1 MLWDRRLPASPPHP
15 EPRSGGGGWAGAATH
30 TCSDWRWASL
40 QQHRE
45 RNDWNGDWEQQ
56 QQHRFFPGLPVW
68 GQAIQSPGSYYPPGA
83 TLPRPC
89 GPADYRRPT
98 ASVPVLAVPDGR
110 WTFQDPGPARPVLP
124 HYQQQCQWT
133 ASAPV
138 LPPPPL
144 PYTDRTL
151 NWAAR
156 PSYSSAG
163 HLASSAAPQPLR
175 ALPIPADLPAYFA
188 GSLREHGQ
196 HGQHGLRPPS
206 PPFSSLPTLPSPAV
220 CSVPHTAYTLGQ
232 RGRHQQAPS
241 HVVTL
246 AAPPARTLPHPP
258 RPCANT
264 APHLP
269 PRAPTSLRLRQPSAS
284 ALPCSH
290 SAASSLRVRHCP
302 PRAAG
307 RPVSAPVS
315 TVVLHSPSPPPLPF
329 TPPFLPPYPSYASL
343 PSPPPAPRPTFPG
356 RGSARALTS
365 SDWSRTWGD
374 GHGRTRQIQTYQPDQ
389 HGSVSRGKSRGW
401 GSLKGPL
408 VVGGGTSSRVEELG
422 RTKSDNNASGKK
434 KRSLLR
440 LCYFHLR
447 FPQV

>member
-1 MLWDRRLPASPPHP
+1 MLWNRRLPASPPHP

-30 TCSDWRWASL
+30 TYGDWRWASL

-56 QQHRFFPGLPVW
+56 QQHRILPGLPVW
-68 GQAIQSPGSYYPPGA
+68 GQTIQSAGSYYPPGA

-89 GPADYRRPT
+89 GPTDYRRAT
-98 ASVPVLAVPDGR
+98 TSVPVLAVPGR
-110 WTFQDPGPARPVLP
+110 GWGAFQDPGPARPVLP
-124 HYQQQCQWT
+124 YYQQQCQWA

-138 LPPPPL
+138 LPPPSL
-144 PYTDRTL
+144 PYTDRTFV
-151 NWAAR
+151 WAAAG
-156 PSYSSAG
+156 PPYSSAS
-163 HLASSAAPQPLR
+163 HLASTATPQPLR
-175 ALPIPADLPAYFA
+175 ALPVPANLPAYFA

-196 HGQHGLRPPS
+196 YGLRPPS
-206 PPFSSLPTLPSPAV
+206 PPFSSLPTLPSSAV
-220 CSVPHTAYTLGQ
+220 CALPHAAHTLGQ
-232 RGRHQQAPS
+232 RGSHQQAAS
-241 HVVTL
+241 HAVAL
-246 AAPPARTLPHPP
+246 AAAPTRTLPS
-258 RPCANT
+258 RPHAHA
-264 APHLP
+264 APGLP
-269 PRAPTSLRLRQPSAS
+269 PRAPTSLRLRQPSSS

-290 SAASSLRVRHCP
+290 SAASSLHVRHCP

-315 TVVLHSPSPPPLPF
+315 SIVLHPPSPPPLPF

-343 PSPPPAPRPTFPG
+343 PSPPPAPRPPFSA
-356 RGSARALTS
+356 RGAARALAG
-365 SDWSRTWGD
+365 SDWSHTWGD

-389 HGSVSRGKSRGW
+389 HGSVSRGKSRAW

-408 VVGGGTSSRVEELG
+408 VVGGGTAARLEEAGGSRAKG
-422 RTKSDNNASGKK
+422 GNHGSGKK